1 MKTTTEQNSIQDR
14 VTAICNDLYTKG
26 TKPSVRIVLSM
37 LPDISSTSTVHK
49 YFSNWKKELEANQQS
64 LYEKLGFSSEFTQ
77 SFMKE
82 ITRFGVEA
90 EQRYK
95 ELSVDANEQRDIAVE
110 DLGRSEEKQY
120 KQSALLEQSQKEISE
135 LQKELFKVQENAK
148 AELTQENESNRV
160 IVQELRD
167 QLSDLKSNGKELT
180 LTNELL
186 RTEIAK
192 AELRLEGNE
201 QYVQEVK
208 TQNQFIMT
216 DNKELNVTISELN
229 KTLAGYEAT
238 LSGNKQLIMNL
249 EAHNTEL
256 QSLFVRAEDA
266 RQILVIEVSS
276 IRKDLDVAKSI
287 QSETKDK
294 LNSALAQSTEFKS
307 SMNEMTRSTD
317 KTMASYEITIK
328 GNDKLI
334 TQMELVQAKLELSN
348 KALESKLAMLTKE

>member
-1 MKTTTEQNSIQDR
+1 MTTEQNSIQDR
-14 VTAICNDLYTKG
+14 VTAICNDLYAKG
-26 TKPSVRIVLSM
+26 TKPSVRMVLSM

-49 YFSNWKKELEANQQS
+49 YFASWKKDLETNQQS
-64 LYEKLGFSSEFTQ
+64 LYDKLGFSSEFTQ

-120 KQSALLEQSQKEISE
+120 KQNAMLVQSQKEISE
-135 LQKELFKVQENAK
+135 LQKELFKVQENLK
-148 AELTQENESNRV
+148 AELAKEQESNRV

-167 QLSDLKSNGKELT
+167 QLSESKSTGKELT
-180 LTNELL
+180 STNDIL

-201 QYVQEVK
+201 QFVQEVK
-208 TQNQFIMT
+208 EQNKSAMV
-216 DNKELNVTISELN
+216 DNKELNISISELN

-238 LSGNKQLIMNL
+238 LAGNNQLITNL
-249 EAHNTEL
+249 EANHTEL
-256 QSLFVRAEDA
+256 QSSIVRAEDA
-266 RQILVIEVSS
+266 RQALVSEVSS
-276 IRKDLDVAKSI
+276 IRKDLNIAKSTE
-287 QSETKDK
+287 SETKDK
-294 LNSALAQSTEFKS
+294 LNSALVQSTELKA
-307 SMNEMTRSTD
+307 SMNELTRVTD
-317 KTMASYEITIK
+317 KTIASYEATIK

-334 TQMELVQAKLELSN
+334 GQIEVTLNKSESSNVDLSRELEEL
-348 KALESKLAMLTKE
+348 KIKK